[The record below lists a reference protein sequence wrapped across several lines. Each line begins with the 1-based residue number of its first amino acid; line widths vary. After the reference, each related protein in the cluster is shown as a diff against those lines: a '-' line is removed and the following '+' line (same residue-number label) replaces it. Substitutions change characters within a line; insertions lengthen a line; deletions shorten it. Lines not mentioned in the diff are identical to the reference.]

1 MKKCLTFL
9 LVILAVQVF
18 ANPLREGEKLVF
30 DIKYGIVSAAE
41 ATLELNSINHG
52 GTSAWQI
59 KSETKTYRF
68 FDVFFRVRDS
78 IESIWQKD
86 KLLPLRFTKNLQEGK
101 YRQLR
106 IHDFDHSKNVTTY
119 SKWNF
124 RRNEWDREEL
134 AFPKNT
140 QDILT
145 AFYWVRTQRLDP
157 GRSLFVNITADGRS
171 VDTEI
176 VVHRRETIKS
186 IFGDKECLVIEPKLA
201 GEAVFK
207 QSGRIFIWLTND
219 QYKIPLK
226 MQSEISFGSF
236 VAVLKEAK
244 NVPYK

>member
-1 MKKCLTFL
+1 
-9 LVILAVQVF
+9 
-18 ANPLREGEKLVF
+18 
-30 DIKYGIVSAAE
+30 
-41 ATLELNSINHG
+41 
-52 GTSAWQI
+52 
-59 KSETKTYRF
+59 
-68 FDVFFRVRDS
+68 
-78 IESIWQKD
+78 
-86 KLLPLRFTKNLQEGK
+86 LPLKFSKNLQEGK

-106 IHDFDHSKNVTTY
+106 VHDFDHKTNKTLY

-124 RRNEWDREEL
+124 KRNEWDRVEL
-134 AFPKNT
+134 DFPKNT

-145 AFYWVRTQRLDP
+145 AFYWVRTQQLVP
-157 GRSLFVNITADGRS
+157 GKSLFTNITADGRS

-176 VVHRRETIKS
+176 VVHRKETISS
-186 IFGDKECLVIEPKLA
+186 IFGNKECLVIEPKLA

-244 NVPYK
+244 NTPYK